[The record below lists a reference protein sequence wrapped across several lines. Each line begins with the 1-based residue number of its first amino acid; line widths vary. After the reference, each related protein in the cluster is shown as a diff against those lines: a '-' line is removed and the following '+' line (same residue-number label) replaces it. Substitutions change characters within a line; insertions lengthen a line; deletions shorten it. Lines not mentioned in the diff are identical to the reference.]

1 MRIVYKFFFCIYIYM
16 PGIVLGFSEI
26 NNSFLID
33 LYKKINF
40 ELGEDL
46 IELDKIP
53 HISLMRIQK
62 NFNDSIIKSIE
73 NDLNSKNINNI
84 KINIKSV
91 GIFKKDKDKFVLFL
105 TPDYNK
111 NFKNIHKE
119 VWNLFNKKLD
129 LLQEKYY
136 SPKSYSPHLTIPIK
150 NPTKK
155 NVSVVLNKLL
165 DIDLQISLNTKSIM
179 FINTSKE
186 TDKTIIHINKI
197 LNN

>member
-1 MRIVYKFFFCIYIYM
+1 MFINFLYYIYM
-16 PGIVLGFSEI
+16 PGIVLGFNEV
-26 NNSFLID
+26 NNNFLND

-40 ELGEDL
+40 DIGEDL
-46 IELDKIP
+46 IELDRIP

-62 NFNDSIIKSIE
+62 NFNDSTIKSIE
-73 NDLNSKNINNI
+73 KDLNSKNIDNI
-84 KINIKSV
+84 RINIKSV

-105 TPDYNK
+105 TPDYDK
-111 NFKNIHKE
+111 NFKNVHKE

-136 SPKSYSPHLTIPIK
+136 SPESYSPHLTIPIK

-155 NVSVVLNKLL
+155 NISVILNKLL

-186 TDKTIIHINKI
+186 TDKTIIHVNKI

>member
-1 MRIVYKFFFCIYIYM
+1 M
-16 PGIVLGFSEI
+16 PGIVLGFDEV
-26 NNSFLID
+26 NNIFLND
-33 LYKKINF
+33 LYKKINL
-40 ELGEDL
+40 EIGEDL

-62 NFNDSIIKSIE
+62 NFNDSTIKSIE
-73 NDLNSKNINNI
+73 NDLNSKNIDNI

-91 GIFKKDKDKFVLFL
+91 EIFKNV
-105 TPDYNK
+105 
-111 NFKNIHKE
+111 HKE

-136 SPKSYSPHLTIPIK
+136 SPESYSPHLTIPIK

-155 NVSVVLNKLL
+155 NISVILNKLL

-186 TDKTIIHINKI
+186 TDKTIIHVNKI
-197 LNN
+197 LSN

>member
-1 MRIVYKFFFCIYIYM
+1 M

-186 TDKTIIHINKI
+186 TDKTIIHVNKI